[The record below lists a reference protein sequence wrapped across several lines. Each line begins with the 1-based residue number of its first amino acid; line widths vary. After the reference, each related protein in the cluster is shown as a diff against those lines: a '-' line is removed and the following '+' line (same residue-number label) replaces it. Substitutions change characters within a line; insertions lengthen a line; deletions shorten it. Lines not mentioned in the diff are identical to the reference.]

1 MILMLFA
8 ALLPAVL
15 LLLYIWNKDTQ
26 KEPSYMLI
34 KAVTWGIGIIIPVIM
49 VESGIKMLLFGAGG
63 APTTLIGTTAEAF
76 FVAAIPEEFFKL
88 LALWIVLRKNPY
100 FDEHF
105 DGIVYAVYI
114 GLGFAAVENISYVFS
129 YED

>member
-63 APTTLIGTTAEAF
+63 APTSLIGTTAMAF
-76 FVAAIPEEFFKL
+76 FVAAIPEECFKL
-88 LALWIVLRKNPY
+88 LLHQNAQARPRQNP
-100 FDEHF
+100 
-105 DGIVYAVYI
+105 GI
-114 GLGFAAVENISYVFS
+114 GREG
-129 YED
+129 